1 MAEANSRLVPSL
13 NSIRRTR
20 FLGAADMQHSGPA
33 IEQLSVR
40 SLKPYPRNARRH
52 SKDQV
57 KQIAASITR
66 FGFNNPILIADDGE
80 IVAGHGRLAAA
91 KLLGLETVPT
101 LRLSHLTES
110 ITSQTAL
117 SEFPPATAANCRR
130 SPESKIF
137 GECPGFPAAF
147 RSVAASKMAAISRTP
162 TMPASSTMT
171 SVSASRAC
179 R

>member
-1 MAEANSRLVPSL
+1 
-13 NSIRRTR
+13 
-20 FLGAADMQHSGPA
+20 MQHSGLA

-52 SKDQV
+52 SKDQI

-101 LRLSHLTES
+101 LRLSHLGE
-110 ITSQTAL
+110 A
-117 SEFPPATAANCRR
+117 ERR
-130 SPESKIF
+130 AYAYGMRDIRQPRRRMGAE
-137 GECPGFPAAF
+137 GE
-147 RSVAASKMAAISRTP
+147 RSVTPGPVRCPCAWYTSR
-162 TMPASSTMT
+162 
-171 SVSASRAC
+171 
-179 R
+179 